1 MENTQSTYG
10 KDIKPMRLDDLF
22 ADEPYLSPTMK
33 ARRLHEKLQ
42 EIQNAARR
50 AEMLP
55 EERPHYAAP
64 LPDASDAMRV
74 SLSQAA
80 LYLRAGLVQRPDTPV
95 HLLRFREQTLRQW
108 LDNTSLREAVG
119 S

>member
-1 MENTQSTYG
+1 MENTRTTYAN
-10 KDIKPMRLDDLF
+10 DVRPMRLDDLF

-55 EERPHYAAP
+55 EERTLYAPP
-64 LPDASDAMRV
+64 LPDTPSAARV

-80 LYLRAGLVQRPDTPV
+80 LYLRAGLALRPDTPAS
-95 HLLRFREQTLRQW
+95 LLRFREQTLRQW
-108 LDNTSLREAVG
+108 LDNTPLREAVG